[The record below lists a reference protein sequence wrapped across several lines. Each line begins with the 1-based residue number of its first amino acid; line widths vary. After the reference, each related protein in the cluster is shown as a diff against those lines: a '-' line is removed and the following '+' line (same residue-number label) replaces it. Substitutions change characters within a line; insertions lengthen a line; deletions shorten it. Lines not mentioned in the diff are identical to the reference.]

1 MAKAADSDARGREAT
16 RPTDIPKPGWRDIA
30 MRVKDQLSED
40 NVDMIAAGVAF
51 YMFFAIFP
59 ALLAA
64 LSIYGLFADPAQ
76 VAEQIQALTEY
87 LPGQARDIIGEQL
100 TRIADASGG
109 ALGWSAAI
117 GILVALW
124 SATKG
129 VKALMTAFNITYDE
143 TEKRGFFKFNLIAI
157 GLTLFILVFGLVVL
171 VIVAVIPP
179 VLSALNL
186 GALTHWIVTLGRWP
200 ILFVLVMI
208 ILAFLYRF
216 APSRDK
222 PRWSWA
228 TPGALL
234 ATVLWLIASLAFS
247 IYVANF
253 ADYNATY
260 GTLAAVVILLFW
272 FYITAYVVLLG
283 AEVNCEME
291 RQTRRDTTT
300 GEEKPMGQRRAYA
313 ADTVAGETVA
323 GEKEK

>member
-1 MAKAADSDARGREAT
+1 MAKATISDARGRGAT

-30 MRVKDQLSED
+30 MRVKDQLGED
-40 NVDMIAAGVAF
+40 NVDMVAAGVAF

-76 VAEQIQALTEY
+76 VAQQIQALTEY
-87 LPGQARDIIGEQL
+87 LPGQAQEIIGQQL
-100 TRIADASGG
+100 TRIADASGQ

-117 GILVALW
+117 SILVALW

-143 TEKRGFFKFNLIAI
+143 AEKRGFLKFNLIALA
-157 GLTLFILVFGLVVL
+157 LTLFILVFGLVVL
-171 VIVAVIPP
+171 VIVAIIPP
-179 VLSALNL
+179 LLSALNL
-186 GALTHWIVTLGRWP
+186 EALIHWVVTLGRWP
-200 ILFVLVMI
+200 VLFLLVMVV
-208 ILAFLYRF
+208 LAILYRF
-216 APSRDK
+216 APSRER
-222 PRWSWA
+222 PLWRWA
-228 TPGALL
+228 TPGAFL
-234 ATVLWLIASLAFS
+234 ATLLWLLASLAFS
-247 IYVANF
+247 LYVSNF

-272 FYITAYVVLLG
+272 FYISAYVVLLG

-300 GEEKPMGQRRAYA
+300 GKEKPMGERQAYA
-313 ADTVAGETVA
+313 ADTVAEGR
-323 GEKEK
+323 

>member
-1 MAKAADSDARGREAT
+1 MAQAADSKARGREAT

-40 NVDMIAAGVAF
+40 NIDMVAAGVAF

-76 VAEQIQALTEY
+76 VAQQIQALTEY
-87 LPGQARDIIGEQL
+87 LPAQARDVIGEQL

-117 GILVALW
+117 SILVALW

-143 TEKRGFFKFNLIAI
+143 TEKRGFFKFNFVAFV
-157 GLTLFILVFGLVVL
+157 LTLFILVFGLVVL
-171 VIVAVIPP
+171 VIVAVIPA
-179 VLSALNL
+179 LLAALNL
-186 GALTHWIVTLGRWP
+186 DALTHWIVTLGRWP
-200 ILFVLVMI
+200 ILFVLVML

-216 APSRDK
+216 APSRDE
-222 PRWSWA
+222 PRWRWA

-260 GTLAAVVILLFW
+260 GTLAAVVTLLFW

-323 GEKEK
+323 GEREK